1 MQSIP
6 DFRRSLEL
14 DTADAEY
21 TRSLKNDPSLVD
33 AWRMRSRIALER
45 QRNEDAVKLLKQG
58 LEYNPGELVL
68 TGDLVNLYLLN
79 RDSASA
85 RPWVEQLMQADAEKP
100 EHLFSQARLLWI
112 EGDYEGALGF
122 FRQAAEKRPG
132 ERRFA
137 VSLIQS
143 LYTLDD
149 VPGVIAAVDR
159 WQSPDV
165 SGEVLAL
172 LALCRFDGEG
182 PAAALGVVT
191 DALSR
196 LPDHPFLTYLHA
208 VLLTLAGQTAKAR
221 YPISLIE
228 ADESMGPR
236 WRGFLFAREHGG
248 KAPFCG
254 LESTLLT
261 KALAAAPAAGAVLEF
276 GVYHGLSLR
285 KIAQQVATPIHG
297 FDSFEGLPEDWKPGE
312 AKGSYSTGGRV
323 PTVPAHVQLH
333 RGWFEDTLPAYVAG
347 ESGKLRFV
355 HVDCDLYSSTKTVL
369 EGLRPLL
376 QPGSVFLFDEFLGF
390 EGFEQHE
397 FRAWHEFAERHK
409 IKYEYT
415 AFALMAKQIALRVT
429 AL

>member
-68 TGDLVNLYLLN
+68 IVDLANLNLLS
-79 RDSASA
+79 RDAVSA
-85 RPWVEQLMQADAEKP
+85 RPWVEQLMRADAERP
-100 EHLFSQARLLWI
+100 EHVFSQARLLWI
-112 EGDYEGALGF
+112 EGDYEGALAF
-122 FRQAAEKRPG
+122 FRKAVEKRPG

-143 LYTLDD
+143 LVSLDD
-149 VPGVIAAVDR
+149 IQGALAELERRQYEDI
-159 WQSPDV
+159 
-165 SGEVLAL
+165 SGEMLAL
-172 LALCRFDGEG
+172 LALCRYDVVGLV
-182 PAAALGVVT
+182 AALDVVAGGLDRT
-191 DALSR
+191 
-196 LPDHPFLTYLHA
+196 PDHPYLSYLHA

-228 ADESMGPR
+228 TDERMGPR
-236 WRGFLFAREHGG
+236 WRGFMFARQRGG

-261 KALAAAPAAGAVLEF
+261 KALAAAPAAGVVLEF

-285 KIAQQVATPIHG
+285 KIARHVATPIHG

-323 PTVPAHVQLH
+323 PTMPAHVQLY
-333 RGWFEDTLPAYVAG
+333 RGWFEDTLPAYVAA
-347 ESGKLRFV
+347 ETGKLRFV

-415 AFALMAKQIALRVT
+415 AFALMAKQVALRVT